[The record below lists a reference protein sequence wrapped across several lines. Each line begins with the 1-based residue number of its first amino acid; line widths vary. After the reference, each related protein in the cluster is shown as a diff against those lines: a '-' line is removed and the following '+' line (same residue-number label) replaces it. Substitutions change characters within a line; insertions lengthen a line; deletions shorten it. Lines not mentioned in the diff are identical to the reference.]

1 MGLLLLSAAL
11 LLTLYNIWDSHRAGE
26 AAQEAASSLK
36 TMLSAPEES
45 PQVPTAS
52 EPELPTQTPEA
63 TEEEVQ
69 TEPEETPLPYQQRE
83 MPTMELNGY
92 DYIGVLEAPSLE
104 LTLPVMDRWD
114 YERLKI
120 SPCRFSGNVY
130 EDDLVICAHNYS
142 QHFGPLKYVPVGT
155 EIRFTDAEG
164 NLFRYAV
171 SSFDTVGPNDVERM
185 ITGDWDLTLFTCN
198 TNGQTRCA
206 IRCDRME

>member
-36 TMLSAPEES
+36 TMLSAPVES
-45 PQVPTAS
+45 TQVPTAS

-120 SPCRFSGNVY
+120 SPCRFSGKVY
-130 EDDLVICAHNYS
+130 EDDLVICAHN
-142 QHFGPLKYVPVGT
+142 
-155 EIRFTDAEG
+155 
-164 NLFRYAV
+164 
-171 SSFDTVGPNDVERM
+171 
-185 ITGDWDLTLFTCN
+185 
-198 TNGQTRCA
+198 
-206 IRCDRME
+206 